1 MNIKYH
7 FKENAESLIA
17 KAFRENRG
25 ILELLLSGNAVYKE
39 FLAEKP
45 ELIEAITD
53 YVSCV
58 KRLKAINAD
67 GLLGEF
73 SEVSKRLIK
82 AFDFVDLGRDR
93 EFILDAYIYG
103 KKAPLYLALEAA
115 FNAAL
120 FQEEGLQRRFKAIY
134 NISRNIIE
142 FNNGE
147 YFLYAAPYIYYVNA
161 YSGKIWRCKSKIND
175 FECFDGDCYN
185 VWYNSNR
192 EHIYADCTFL
202 GEWTDATYIKKSGG
216 KNGTTYK
223 YVSFGKGFSM
233 PAHQVIILCFYN
245 LNVLKFC
252 LGSGSVATIDHISSD
267 SLDNNIMNLSM
278 VSRVGNAK
286 KGSGNFKPVN
296 FLQLFEALQIANA
309 PFEYRF

>member
-1 MNIKYH
+1 MDIK
-7 FKENAESLIA
+7 FRKGETADSLIG
-17 KAFRENRG
+17 KAGRDTKKF
-25 ILELLLSGNAVYKE
+25 LEMLSSGDELYTKFIN
-39 FLAEKP
+39 EKP
-45 ELIEAITD
+45 DLAAAITD

-58 KRLKAINAD
+58 KRLKAVNAD

-134 NISRNIIE
+134 NISKNIIE

-161 YSGKIWRCKSKIND
+161 YSGKIWKCKSKVKD
-175 FECFDGDCYN
+175 FESFEGDCYN
-185 VWYNSNR
+185 VWYNNNR

-216 KNGTTYK
+216 KKGTTYK

-233 PAHQVIILCFYN
+233 PAHQVIMLCFYN
-245 LNVLKFC
+245 LNVLKYC
-252 LGSGSVATIDHISSD
+252 IGAGSITTIDHISGD
-267 SLDNNIMNLSM
+267 SLDNKIMNLSM

-286 KGSGNFKPVN
+286 KGGGDFKPVN
-296 FLQLFEALQIANA
+296 FLELFQALQIANT
-309 PFEYRF
+309 PILYYF